1 MKPKSI
7 LSIVAIAFLLLAV
20 IFPKGRAVTT
30 KDLLRL
36 SNELKAEALKR
47 EKAAQDSFEK
57 IASKLRIELSRLE
70 DSIAVSEV
78 RYRNSE
84 AAMNREINHLNKLKN
99 EIKTI
104 NYSLYSDTALLNRL
118 RSKY

>member
-7 LSIVAIAFLLLAV
+7 LSIVAIAFLILAI

-30 KDLLRL
+30 KDLLKL
-36 SNELKAEALKR
+36 SNDLKDEALKR
-47 EKAAQDSFEK
+47 EKAAQDSFYK
-57 IASKLRIELSRLE
+57 IAAKLGIELARLE
-70 DSIAVSEV
+70 DSIAVSEI

-84 AAMNREINHLNKLKN
+84 SAMNREINQLNKLKN

-104 NYSLYSDTALLNRL
+104 NYAVYSDTALLNRL